1 MYNLP
6 QTVPPV
12 GDLVFKH
19 TRLLGYF
26 TVKSNTDAQILAG
39 MRNTDRYRA
48 IAMGPGRPYAND
60 PLGLG

>member
-1 MYNLP
+1 
-6 QTVPPV
+6 VPPV